1 MSGIDTNA
9 ISSESD
15 IVTEL
20 SSTELSSADELPT
33 TELSSKDELP
43 SNELSGSDITT
54 DDLSSTKLSSV
65 DKAKDAD
72 TDIDAILASVDAEVD
87 ATMSGIDTNAISS
100 ESDIVTE
107 LSSAEL
113 SSTDELPTTELSSK
127 DELPSTE
134 LSSSDITTDLSSV
147 DTETNVEA
155 EAEAAMPPVD
165 TTNAISPEHEASLK
179 PLDDDAGA
187 EAAAASQPQPDAA
200 EPRDAVEQYK
210 LPEDDVQDK
219 IRQLFKAESSEP
231 ARIDVGADV
240 ADSEVDERDT
250 PFDLPDHVL
259 TPTLADIYL
268 QQGQPRLALHIYE
281 RLALR
286 DPGDERF
293 AEKIQNIHDILLQL
307 PEPEPPPVP
316 PVKKS
321 VTKKAEK
328 TTGTKAAA
336 ERKKKG
342 AESKE
347 DRRPLAGVRIK
358 KKDSSTS
365 KSKRKPS

>member
-1 MSGIDTNA
+1 
-9 ISSESD
+9 
-15 IVTEL
+15 
-20 SSTELSSADELPT
+20 LSSADELPK
-33 TELSSKDELP
+33 TELSS
-43 SNELSGSDITT
+43 I
-54 DDLSSTKLSSV
+54 

-87 ATMSGIDTNAISS
+87 ATMTGIDTNAISS

-107 LSSAEL
+107 LSS
-113 SSTDELPTTELSSK
+113 TE
-127 DELPSTE
+127 ELPSTE
-134 LSSSDITTDLSSV
+134 LSSSDSVTELSSA
-147 DTETNVEA
+147 DELPKTELSSIDTNVDV
-155 EAEAAMPPVD
+155 EAAMPPVD
-165 TTNAISPEHEASLK
+165 TKAISPEHEASLK
-179 PLDDDAGA
+179 PLDDAADA
-187 EAAAASQPQPDAA
+187 EALVTQQPQPQTDAA
-200 EPRDAVEQYK
+200 ESQDAGEPYK
-210 LPEDDVQDK
+210 LSEDDAQDK
-219 IRQLFKAESSEP
+219 IRQLFKAEDSEP

-240 ADSEVDERDT
+240 GDSEPDERDA

-286 DPGDERF
+286 DPGDERL
-293 AEKIQNIHDILLQL
+293 AAKIQDIHDILLQL

-321 VTKKAEK
+321 VTKKTQK
-328 TTGTKAAA
+328 TTGTKTAA

-342 AESKE
+342 DEPKE

-358 KKDSSTS
+358 KKDSGTS